1 MDKDKTHH
9 RGRIQAQ
16 GENLEESQSWAQEEP
31 PTKTDGLNML
41 QKLMNKL
48 SKKDREIRRKPCE
61 KAKKFIENAA
71 ENGGVDATVFKSFY
85 VKDTDKE
92 RIDIEVRQGIAFVPD
107 ENVEEKNE

>member
-1 MDKDKTHH
+1 MKH

-16 GENLEESQSWAQEEP
+16 GEKLEESEFWAQEEP

-41 QKLMNKL
+41 QQLMNEL
-48 SKKDREIRRKPCE
+48 SKKDREIRRKPFE

-71 ENGGVDATVFKSFY
+71 EYGGIDATVFKSFY

-107 ENVEEKNE
+107 DNKDEENK